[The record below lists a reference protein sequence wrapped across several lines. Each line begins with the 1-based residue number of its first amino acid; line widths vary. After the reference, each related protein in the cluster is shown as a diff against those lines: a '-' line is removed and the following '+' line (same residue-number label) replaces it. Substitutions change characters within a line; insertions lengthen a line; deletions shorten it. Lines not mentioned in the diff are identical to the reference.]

1 MPFHPEDTFYST
13 IKHAIKT
20 NDFALPILTINIV
33 IAGTWM
39 LIDQLYSERV
49 REERERERERVG
61 ERERLHLYFNTLL
74 IMIFTLV

>member
-49 REERERERERVG
+49 REERERERERG
-61 ERERLHLYFNTLL
+61 WEKEKDYIYISTLY
-74 IMIFTLV
+74 